1 MNGALITDGGT
12 VMKKFEIQKRY
23 EEIMVEFN
31 KRHSE
36 FGAIESLIASITPIQ
51 DYTAH
56 EITEAIVN
64 ISSYLTRTG
73 VIIAA
78 YTSNA
83 NETYHYR
90 KYQYAWEFNSLKS
103 KIDSDTQKM
112 FTDKKADS
120 KAIEAIFK
128 TTEDELLWR
137 RVADELKAKEK
148 SFYTFVTVCQSR
160 VRVIGDDKVNS
171 NY

>member
-1 MNGALITDGGT
+1 MD
-12 VMKKFEIQKRY
+12 
-23 EEIMVEFN
+23 EFN
-31 KRHSE
+31 KRHPE

-120 KAIEAIFK
+120 KEVKLIALAIVLGLISYYVHGFLNNFLDSDKASVPVWGFMAI
-128 TTEDELLWR
+128 L
-137 RVADELKAKEK
+137 VALDL
-148 SFYTFVTVCQSR
+148 YH
-160 VRVIGDDKVNS
+160 S
-171 NY
+171 NKLEENT